1 MKTLVTCL
9 NCNFLADEL
18 TVDRSIDPSIY
29 PSIHPSIHPYIYL
42 STGSHVFSLL
52 LCLNASKFLL
62 LIVLTL
68 IQTICPKFR
77 QNNCLRMQN
86 FYFRLT
92 CVAQKRLCVNS
103 PVKPIETTR
112 RGFQAIFQFPNRY
125 NSKLTNYSFFSNARS
140 KPFITIPISGAT
152 KSTSIFQEGRLG
164 WTLTR
169 PSYRLIGTHRLTRS
183 VLE

>member
-152 KSTSIFQEGRLG
+152 KSTSIFKEGRLG
-164 WTLTR
+164 
-169 PSYRLIGTHRLTRS
+169 
-183 VLE
+183 